1 MSEMPTRGPTP
12 EEQIEALL
20 GERRRELETEAARFE
35 ESVRDLERREELL
48 RDSRASLERLLRVGT
63 SDLDSRESELAQLI
77 HELTSREERLREEEV
92 ELARRRGELGA
103 VELKRAALERQ
114 EKALADREEE
124 IAARLAELGA
134 SGSPLSA
141 DTVALAF
148 LPGSSYRL
156 VDIPLGPLG
165 QDDKLTVEGE
175 EYDVARIGPSP
186 LPGDSRRCAYL
197 MRGMRR
203 GSPPSGGSS

>member
-1 MSEMPTRGPTP
+1 MSEMPARDPTP
-12 EEQIEALL
+12 EERIEALL

-48 RDSRASLERLLRVGT
+48 RDSRASLERLLRLGT

-77 HELTSREERLREEEV
+77 HELTSREERVLEAEAD
-92 ELARRRGELGA
+92 LARRRGELGA

-114 EKALADREEE
+114 EKALVDREEE
-124 IAARLAELGA
+124 IAGRESQLSGIPAVGAESVVL
-134 SGSPLSA
+134 
-141 DTVALAF
+141 ALA
-148 LPGSSYRL
+148 PGAKYRL
-156 VDIPLGPLG
+156 VDIELTSLGHG
-165 QDDKLTVEGE
+165 DMLTIEGE